1 MTTQNENYLPS
12 DRTDDDEISLI
23 ELWQTLVRRKAVIFT
38 TLIAAIVLAVIY
50 LVITPPTY
58 EAKVKLLLPKPN
70 SVSLSRPAHP
80 FAQFDPKTVFTG
92 FEAQLKSTSQWR
104 MFSEAAP
111 GLSSSMPAADRSRV
125 IDKHPLSFSKDKD
138 YPSENIEVA
147 YQDTDAGVTADMLR
161 GYITFTREQYATDLV
176 KQVKDLIERQK
187 ENIIVDITMLKQNA
201 KLKRTDEIERLR
213 ADLSLAKTL
222 GITDNQLLR
231 SGDTLHGSSSIIIT
245 SETVRSYMR
254 GTKVLTAELDALLK
268 RGTDDAYNDG
278 LREKQIELERLNNL
292 RITADSFSPYTQD
305 GEIQVPQYRVKPSDK
320 TTITLAIVLGL
331 MFGIFGAFITEF
343 ISNAKQRTQ

>member
-1 MTTQNENYLPS
+1 MTTKNEKYLQS

-23 ELWQTLVRRKAVIFT
+23 ELWQTLVRRKVVVFA
-38 TLIAAIVLAVIY
+38 TLIAVIVLAIVY

-58 EAKVKLLLPKPN
+58 EAWIKLLLPKPN

-92 FEAQLKSTSQWR
+92 FEAQLKSTNQWR
-104 MFSEAAP
+104 MFIEANTSIFP
-111 GLSSSMPAADRSRV
+111 SMPATDRMLV
-125 IDKHPLSFSKDKD
+125 ADKHSLSFSKDKD
-138 YPSENIEVA
+138 YPAEHIEIS
-147 YQDTDAGVTADMLR
+147 YQDQDAGVTADILR
-161 GYITFTREQYATDLV
+161 GYIIFTREHYVSDLV

-187 ENIIVDITMLKQNA
+187 ENITTDITMLRQNA
-201 KLKRTDEIERLR
+201 KLKRADEIERLR

-231 SGDTLHGSSSIIIT
+231 SGDTLQGSSSIITT

-254 GTKVLTAELDALLK
+254 GTKVLTAELEALLK
-268 RGTDDAYNDG
+268 RGTDDAYNEG
-278 LREKQIELERLNNL
+278 LREKQIELERLSTL
-292 RITADSFSPYTQD
+292 RITSDSFSPYTQD
-305 GEIQVPQYRVKPSDK
+305 GEIQVPQYRVKPNNK

-331 MFGIFGAFITEF
+331 MFGIFGAFIAEF
-343 ISNAKQRTQ
+343 FSNAKQRTQ